1 VKNSGTHQELL
12 LWIFLDGWP
21 SYINGTTTYPRSHD
35 RKGNTLMSF
44 PKKAHKPIMQ
54 ITNSSVGPMEQKY
67 IEWTF
72 LKLPNVGY
80 LPCSEYR
87 LIQNIDVRIV
97 ILFKRKK
104 IIINTGRQIQK
115 IHALQNNTGRM
126 IRRQKIHA

>member
-1 VKNSGTHQELL
+1 
-12 LWIFLDGWP
+12 
-21 SYINGTTTYPRSHD
+21 
-35 RKGNTLMSF
+35 MSF
-44 PKKAHKPIMQ
+44 PKKAHRPIMQ

-104 IIINTGRQIQK
+104 NHHQYRQANSKDPCIAEQYSQDNQTSK
-115 IHALQNNTGRM
+115 DPCITYNSLDQYYSKTMRLNS
-126 IRRQKIHA
+126 

>member
-1 VKNSGTHQELL
+1 
-12 LWIFLDGWP
+12 
-21 SYINGTTTYPRSHD
+21 
-35 RKGNTLMSF
+35 
-44 PKKAHKPIMQ
+44 MQ

-115 IHALQNNTGRM
+115 IHALQNNTGRI